1 MLSCQCHYVAEIT
14 SKAAL
19 VGTLCTGE
27 GTQHHASLISLSTD
41 FIIINTVPANNVKLQ
56 QSVFSYHVV
65 VLKIKLSAL
74 SF

>member
-1 MLSCQCHYVAEIT
+1 MLSCQRHYVAEIT
-14 SKAAL
+14 SKAAPA
-19 VGTLCTGE
+19 GTLCTGE
-27 GTQHHASLISLSTD
+27 GTRRHASLILLSTD

-65 VLKIKLSAL
+65 VLKIKLPAL